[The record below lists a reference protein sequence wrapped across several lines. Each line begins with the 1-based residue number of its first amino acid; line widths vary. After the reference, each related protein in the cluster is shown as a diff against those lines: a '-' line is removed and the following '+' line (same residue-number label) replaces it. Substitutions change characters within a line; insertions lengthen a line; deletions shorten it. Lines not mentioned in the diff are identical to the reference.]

1 MFGNNNTPKDGGS
14 SKNPLLRSIEKQ
26 TERGDYG
33 DVIEAGMDQ
42 SFVEPMT
49 ATGTVVK
56 TGILTL
62 LMLIT
67 AAISYVNP
75 SPLYLWGGMIG
86 GLVMV
91 VIASMKPRQSVWAA
105 PAYALFEGL
114 FVGAVSNIYA
124 YMMDGIIFQAV
135 SLTIAVLL
143 VMLLLYQTG
152 AIKVTAKLRSGVM
165 IATGAI
171 FVVYLASMALSFF
184 GITIP
189 YLHQGGMIGIGI
201 SLLII
206 GVAAFNLLL
215 DFDNIEQGVARGL
228 PSRYEW
234 VFSMGLLV
242 TLVWL
247 YVEILRLIAIMNR
260 D

>member
-1 MFGNNNTPKDGGS
+1 MFGNNRAPKDGGH
-14 SKNPLLRSIEKQ
+14 SKNPFLRNIEKQ

-33 DVIEAGMDQ
+33 DVIESGLDR
-42 SFVEPMT
+42 SFVEPMS

-67 AAISYVNP
+67 AAISFVNP
-75 SPLYLWGGMIG
+75 SQLYLWGGAIG

-91 VIASMKPRQSVWAA
+91 VIASMKPRQAIWAA
-105 PAYALFEGL
+105 PAYALLEGL
-114 FVGAVSNIYA
+114 FVGAVSSIYA

-135 SLTIAVLL
+135 SLTVAVLL
-143 VMLLLYQTG
+143 TMLLLYQTG

-171 FVVYLASMALSFF
+171 FVVYLASIALSFF